1 MIDEEE
7 FEELRPSAF
16 GIAYRMLGS
25 VSEAED
31 VVQEGFLRLHRAR
44 EGGVEIESPRAYL
57 STVVS
62 RLALDH
68 LRSAKVRRE
77 TYVGEWLPEPLVASA
92 DDDPARKAEMADSL
106 SLAFLVLLESLSP
119 EQRAAFLLR
128 DVFDEPYD
136 RIAEIV
142 GTSAQNARQLATRA
156 RRHVEERRPRFEA
169 SREQRDALANRFFAA
184 VEDGDLEGLE
194 ELLAHDV
201 VLHGDGGGKAPALAR
216 AVHGR
221 ARVVRTLVAWR
232 RAGDRLGGFT
242 LRREEVNGQPGALLF
257 DGEGKLIT
265 VMILD
270 VAEGQIQGVSSIVN
284 PDKLQHLGPPADVS
298 ALLRR
303 RRT

>member
-1 MIDEEE
+1 MTEEE
-7 FEELRPSAF
+7 FDELRPSAF
-16 GIAYRMLGS
+16 AIAYRMLGS
-25 VSEAED
+25 ASEAED

-44 EGGVEIESPRAYL
+44 EDGERIESPRAYL

-62 RLALDH
+62 RLSLDH

-77 TYVGEWLPEPLVASA
+77 TYVGEWLPEPLLASA

-128 DVFDEPYD
+128 EVFDEPYD

-142 GTSAQNARQLATRA
+142 GTSEQNARQLATRA

-169 SREQRDALANRFFAA
+169 SREQREELASRFFAA
-184 VEDGDLEGLE
+184 AEEGDLEGLE

-201 VLHGDGGGKAPALAR
+201 VFRGDGGGKAPALAR

-221 ARVVRTLVAWR
+221 TRVARILTAGFARLQTL
-232 RAGDRLGGFT
+232 LGGFIS
-242 LRREEVNGQPGALLF
+242 RRAEVNGQPGALVF
-257 DGEGKLIT
+257 DREGRLIG

-284 PDKLQHLGPPADVS
+284 PDKLRHLGPVADLR
-298 ALLRR
+298 ALLREGS
-303 RRT
+303 